1 MDTGE
6 LGQERVRTSES
17 QTTGLPGPQEVGT
30 YESQDTADSRS
41 GLGQTYLGIKDNM
54 TKRPTTA
61 AGIREQSLVR
71 EQI

>member
-1 MDTGE
+1 
-6 LGQERVRTSES
+6 
-17 QTTGLPGPQEVGT
+17 LPGPQEVGT
-30 YESQDTADSRS
+30 YEIQDTADSRS

-61 AGIREQSLVR
+61 AAIREQSLVR